1 MFVAF
6 ILTCCLHF
14 YIVCSIHTNV
24 ATGCLKDVRAN
35 VRGSK
40 VLSKLVHKSTS
51 WSLDGLDHTLALNT
65 NLCTYFMLVQAYR
78 RLSDVGS
85 LISKNT

>member
-6 ILTCCLHF
+6 SLTF
-14 YIVCSIHTNV
+14 
-24 ATGCLKDVRAN
+24 ATVGLKDVHAN

-40 VLSKLVHKSTS
+40 VLSELVHKSTS

-78 RLSDVGS
+78 RLSDVGL
-85 LISKNT
+85 LIS